1 MLKLRKVGLLTL
13 TLFLLDCWLLLMK
26 VWNSYNI
33 KSEYGSYITRII
45 RMQDLK
51 NSLIDLRERVV
62 DIMVRL

>member
-1 MLKLRKVGLLTL
+1 
-13 TLFLLDCWLLLMK
+13 MK

-33 KSEYGSYITRII
+33 KSEYGSYIIRII